1 MNELAGFQ
9 TAHLRH
15 HLGQQGVGGDVERHP
30 QKRVGAALVQLARKP
45 PFGHI
50 ELKQHVTRRKGHR
63 VDLRDI
69 PRRNDDAPRLGVG
82 ADHFDGL
89 RDLVDGAPVGAGPRT
104 PLVAVDVVQVAEAV
118 ALDRRLDAR
127 SREESLP
134 VDGQHSVAH
143 AQFVVITVSVVVPD
157 MDPVFDEVF
166 DIGVPAQEPQQ
177 FVDHPFQKD
186 LLGRQQGEPLR
197 QVETH
202 LMAEDP
208 FGPGSRAVAP
218 HDAFRLDPAQQIE
231 VLFHDSRVISPAA
244 SSTAQ
249 AGFFSQQP
257 RFTTCRRPSR

>member
-1 MNELAGFQ
+1 M
-9 TAHLRH
+9 
-15 HLGQQGVGGDVERHP
+15 
-30 QKRVGAALVQLARKP
+30 VQ
-45 PFGHI
+45 I
-50 ELKQHVTRRKGHR
+50 
-63 VDLRDI
+63 
-69 PRRNDDAPRLGVG
+69 
-82 ADHFDGL
+82 
-89 RDLVDGAPVGAGPRT
+89 
-104 PLVAVDVVQVAEAV
+104 AEAV
-118 ALDRRLDAR
+118 TLDRRLHAR
-127 SREESLP
+127 RREESLP
-134 VDGQHSVAH
+134 IDGQHAVTH
-143 AQFVVITVSVVVPD
+143 AQFVIVAVGVVVPD

-186 LLGRQQGEPLR
+186 LLGRQQGETLR

-208 FGPGSRAVAP
+208 FGPGPRAVAP